1 MVPIS
6 ILMSLCYSTDS
17 GFSTI
22 VFLTGLEEA
31 MEFLEEAFPDVEIA
45 VAHGK
50 VFIKSIYILSH
61 TNNDVLSLH

>member
-1 MVPIS
+1 M
-6 ILMSLCYSTDS
+6 LCYSIDF
-17 GFSTI
+17 GFLTI

-50 VFIKSIYILSH
+50 VFTPFMSLFLCRMSH
-61 TNNDVLSLH
+61 CD

>member
-1 MVPIS
+1 MVPIR
-6 ILMSLCYSTDS
+6 ILMCLCYSIDS

-22 VFLTGLEEA
+22 VFLTELDEA

-50 VFIKSIYILSH
+50 VFIKSIC
-61 TNNDVLSLH
+61 VLSFITYLVYK